1 MHDEQGTLVADL
13 AIRGVLQPQCKG
25 IFEYQVVD
33 TDALS
38 YRSCAPQDVLRTSKM
53 NKKRKYSQ
61 ACQDRLA
68 SFTSI
73 CMSVDGLLGKETDL
87 FIFCLCEFLCAKW
100 EQPFG
105 SVMD

>member
-73 CMSVDGLLGKETDL
+73 CMSVDGLFGKETDL
-87 FIFCLCEFLCAKW
+87 FIFVCVNFYVLNGNSPLD
-100 EQPFG
+100 Q
-105 SVMD
+105 